1 MKDDARSP
9 HQECARRVLDNEGKA
24 ILALRDRIDES
35 FDRAV
40 ALMAACRGKIV
51 VTGMGKSGIMC
62 RKIAATLASTGT
74 PALFLHAGEG
84 SHGDSGILTK
94 GDVVV
99 VVSYSGET
107 DEVVR
112 MLPLVKRLGLPVI
125 AIVGSADSSVAQAA
139 DAVLDIGVS
148 EEACPLGLAPTTSTT
163 ATVALGDALA
173 LALLEH
179 KGFRVED
186 FALLHPA
193 GALGR
198 KLLRV
203 VDLMHR
209 GDEMPLVGVDT
220 SFKDT
225 LVEMTSKHLGVTG
238 VCDAQGNLVGVI
250 TDGDVR
256 RGLERADDVR
266 RLTAQAMMSKGPKTI
281 AADALAAEAVATMER
296 HAITSLFI
304 LGERRPVGIIHL
316 HDLLRA
322 GVV

>member
-1 MKDDARSP
+1 MKDRVSP
-9 HQECARRVLDNEGKA
+9 HQQCARRVLDNEGKA
-24 ILALRDRIDES
+24 ILALRDRVDES

-40 ALMAACRGKIV
+40 ELMAACRGKIV

-84 SHGDSGILTK
+84 THGDSGILTK

-112 MLPLVKRLGLPVI
+112 MLPLVKRLELPLI
-125 AIVGSADSSVAQAA
+125 AIVGHATSSVARAA
-139 DAVLDIGVS
+139 DAILDIGVS

-193 GALGR
+193 GSLGR

-209 GDEMPLVGVDT
+209 GDEMPLVDVET
-220 SFKDT
+220 SFKDA
-225 LVEMTSKHLGVTG
+225 LVEMTSKHLGITG
-238 VCDAQGNLVGVI
+238 VCDAHGNLVGVI

-256 RGLERADDVR
+256 RGLERVDDVR
-266 RLTAQAMMSKGPKTI
+266 RLTAHVMMSRDPKTI

-304 LGERRPVGIIHL
+304 LGGHRPVGIIHL

>member
-1 MKDDARSP
+1 MKDRQSP
-9 HQECARRVLDNEGKA
+9 HQQCARRVLDNEGKA
-24 ILALRDRIDES
+24 LLALRDRIDES
-35 FDRAV
+35 FDHAV
-40 ALMAACRGKIV
+40 ELMAACRGKIV

-74 PALFLHAGEG
+74 PALFLHAADG

-112 MLPLVKRLGLPVI
+112 MLPLVKRLGLPLV
-125 AIVGSADSSVAQAA
+125 AIVGRMSSSVARAA

-193 GALGR
+193 GSLGR

-203 VDLMHR
+203 ADLMHR
-209 GDEMPLVGVDT
+209 GDEVPLVEVET

-225 LVEMTSKHLGVTG
+225 LVEMTSKRLGVTG
-238 VCDAQGNLVGVI
+238 VCDTHGRLVGVV

-256 RGLERADDVR
+256 RGLERVDDVR
-266 RLTAQAMMSKGPKTI
+266 TLTARAMMSRDPKTI

-296 HAITSLFI
+296 YAITSLFI
-304 LGERRPVGIIHL
+304 VAEQRPVGVIHL